1 MPTDID
7 DRAIRIRSLND
18 AFRQTFTGGHVLTT
32 QGVLKLDQASYVT
45 LLDRVRRYDDFDAD
59 SDPYGEHDF
68 GVIDHEGRR
77 IFWKIDYYDPT
88 YRQGSKDPAD
98 TAATG
103 RVLTIMLAE
112 EW

>member
-45 LLDRVRRYDDFDAD
+45 LLDRVRRLRV
-59 SDPYGEHDF
+59 DPPPAWD
-68 GVIDHEGRR
+68 GVWR
-77 IFWKIDYYDPT
+77 
-88 YRQGSKDPAD
+88 
-98 TAATG
+98 
-103 RVLTIMLAE
+103 LTE
-112 EW
+112 K